1 MTQRVALRYFFL
13 WTNHFFIFFPLVF
26 PASAGV
32 RRCYSKHSGKPP
44 RIGLRM
50 VHHVSDDAG
59 AIVLR
64 CCVVLEAG
72 FILAGTQIAKDD
84 QENRWFI

>member
-1 MTQRVALRYFFL
+1 
-13 WTNHFFIFFPLVF
+13 
-26 PASAGV
+26 
-32 RRCYSKHSGKPP
+32 
-44 RIGLRM
+44 M